1 MYYSQ
6 KRKDEKLNNHIRNV
20 FKDMFKIYIT
30 MAALVSALDTQTNI
44 QYGENNHIEY
54 NWSNIQQEEILQI
67 SFQLVRSSDEN
78 RKNELANK
86 FMECF
91 KRGECRR

>member
-1 MYYSQ
+1 M
-6 KRKDEKLNNHIRNV
+6 NV

-67 SFQLVRSSDEN
+67 S
-78 RKNELANK
+78 
-86 FMECF
+86 
-91 KRGECRR
+91 